1 MVENLKV
8 KVIYDDFVSKVK
20 LTDEQIKIL
29 NMYINKDSRVKIS
42 MELGMCQRTVGYE
55 IKKIKDLYN
64 NYKDLELAKLKL
76 LDK

>member
-1 MVENLKV
+1 MVDSLKV
-8 KVIYDDFVSKVK
+8 KVIYDDFVSKVN
-20 LTDEQIKIL
+20 LTDEQVKIL